1 MYRKWGLGPPYV
13 MRSNKNDHSKN
24 LEYSLFRISAVAA
37 TGGPGGP
44 WPPHFLLRWNLR
56 MCILLFFVSMYL
68 WIFVHN
74 LRYKG
79 LLLGVSKA
87 LWDAQFYL
95 SSKHS
100 GADFKFYRIS
110 GPPTQILA
118 PRPLYLEVYEKWFH
132 VQLTNFH
139 NTAIAFSLR
148 KNSHRWFH
156 WLKEPLFTQLHS
168 RIKNYC
174 RS

>member
-1 MYRKWGLGPPYV
+1 MSSI
-13 MRSNKNDHSKN
+13 SNASID
-24 LEYSLFRISAVAA
+24 FIAVAFNLFGA
-37 TGGPGGP
+37 TEPHKFLTCVHRTLCSWENEKCFFLQIQNKYSGRGDGGAGGALA
-44 WPPHFLLRWNLR
+44 PHFLLRWNLR

-118 PRPLYLEVYEKWFH
+118 PRPLKYV
-132 VQLTNFH
+132 
-139 NTAIAFSLR
+139 
-148 KNSHRWFH
+148 
-156 WLKEPLFTQLHS
+156 
-168 RIKNYC
+168 
-174 RS
+174 

>member
-1 MYRKWGLGPPYV
+1 MSDGQVFSSRGGQQPV
-13 MRSNKNDHSKN
+13 NA
-24 LEYSLFRISAVAA
+24 SLMNYSAVAA

-56 MCILLFFVSMYL
+56 ICILLFFVSMYL

-79 LLLGVSKA
+79 LFLGVSKA

-100 GADFKFYRIS
+100 GADLKFYRIS

-118 PRPLYLEVYEKWFH
+118 PRPLVLECVIGNCFTATMHTIAQTTVFTTECHETVQKWKYLI
-132 VQLTNFH
+132 T
-139 NTAIAFSLR
+139 
-148 KNSHRWFH
+148 
-156 WLKEPLFTQLHS
+156 
-168 RIKNYC
+168 
-174 RS
+174 